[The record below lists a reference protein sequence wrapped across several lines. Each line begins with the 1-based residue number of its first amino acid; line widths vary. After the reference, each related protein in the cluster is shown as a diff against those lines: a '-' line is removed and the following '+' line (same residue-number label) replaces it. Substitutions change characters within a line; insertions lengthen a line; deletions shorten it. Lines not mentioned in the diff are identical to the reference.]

1 MEDEIDFAMVRSIND
16 IGHVMG
22 KKTIA
27 EFVENDDILARIR
40 EIGVDFAQGYG
51 IARPAPLEEI
61 RPVIISSTDLA
72 G

>member
-27 EFVENDDILARIR
+27 EFVENNEIMQRLKEIR
-40 EIGVDFAQGYG
+40 VDFAQGYG
-51 IARPAPLEEI
+51 IARPAPLAEI
-61 RPVIISSTDLA
+61 DPLSFASSNLA